1 MKTLLKILLAVTV
14 VVGIP
19 VLVLVKG
26 KQPEPFPPGSESA
39 YRLQMGPLP
48 VARLETEFV
57 DPSRST
63 AANGDYTGTG
73 ERRLEATIWYPQD
86 RGYAPYPLLVYSHGF
101 SSSRREAAYLN
112 EHLASLGYVVVAAD
126 FPLTNMRAPGG
137 PQVKDVVNQ
146 PADVS
151 FLIDS
156 VLALSNGG
164 GSSLQ
169 GQLDP
174 ERIGALG
181 LSLGGLTTTL
191 AAFHP
196 ELRDP
201 RIQAALSIA
210 GPTFVFTPAFYRH
223 HSLPFLMLA
232 GDIDALVPYE
242 ANAAPVPEQVP
253 GGELVTIHKASHTG
267 FAGPAG
273 IMRWL
278 DNPDVVGCWIVER
291 NAGDAMEEPWFDLI
305 GPPDMGINYSAEA
318 DLCTLDPL
326 PEAMNTLRQQMI
338 TTVVVRSFFERYFS
352 RSERAREA
360 ADHYLR
366 ELLAREIP
374 EASYTPPA
382 VTEVAAGSPGS

>member
-1 MKTLLKILLAVTV
+1 MKTLPKILLAVAV
-14 VVGIP
+14 VVGVP

-26 KQPEPFPPGSESA
+26 KQPEPFEPGSESA
-39 YRLQMGPLP
+39 YRLQMGQLP
-48 VARLETEFV
+48 VAQLETEFV
-57 DPSRST
+57 DPSRPT
-63 AANGDYTGTG
+63 ATNGDYAGSG
-73 ERRLEATIWYPQD
+73 ERRLKATVWFPGD
-86 RGYAPYPLLVYSHGF
+86 REFAPYPLLVYSHGF

-126 FPLTNMRAPGG
+126 YPLTNMRAPGG

-156 VLALSNGG
+156 LLALASADGN
-164 GSSLQ
+164 SLQ
-169 GQLDP
+169 GQIDP

-232 GDIDALVPYE
+232 GDIDALVPYA

-291 NAGDAMEEPWFDLI
+291 SAGEAMEEPWFDLI
-305 GPPDMGINYSAEA
+305 GPPDMGIDYSAEA

-338 TTVVVRSFFERYFS
+338 TRVVVRSFFERQFS
-352 RSERAREA
+352 RSESSREA
-360 ADHYLR
+360 ADRYLR
-366 ELLAREIP
+366 QGLATELGDVI
-374 EASYTPPA
+374 YTPPA
-382 VTEVAAGSPGS
+382 T

>member
-1 MKTLLKILLAVTV
+1 MKTFLKILLVLAVVLGVFV
-14 VVGIP
+14 V
-19 VLVLVKG
+19 VLVKG
-26 KQPEPFPPGSESA
+26 KQPEPFEPGSESA
-39 YRLQMGPLP
+39 ARLQAGPLE
-48 VARLETEFV
+48 VVRLDTEFS
-57 DPSRST
+57 DPSRPT
-63 AANGDYTGTG
+63 AANGDFAGAG
-73 ERRLEATIWYPQD
+73 ERQLQTTVWYPQE
-86 RGYAPYPLLVYSHGF
+86 REYSPYPLLVYSHGF
-101 SSSRREAAYLN
+101 SSSRREAEYLAR
-112 EHLASLGYVVVAAD
+112 HLASHGYVVVAAD
-126 FPLTNMRAPGG
+126 YPLTNMRAPGG

-156 VLALSNGG
+156 LLQLSTDAGHG
-164 GSSLQ
+164 LH
-169 GQLDP
+169 GQIDP

-196 ELRDP
+196 ELRDE
-201 RIQAALSIA
+201 RIRAAISIA

-232 GDIDALVPYE
+232 GDIDALVPYR

-253 GGELVTIHKASHTG
+253 GGELVTIRNGSHTG

-278 DNPDVVGCWIVER
+278 QNPDAVGCWIVQR
-291 NAGDAMEEPWFDLI
+291 NAGDAMEDPWFDLI
-305 GPPDMGINYSAEA
+305 GPPEMGIDYAAEA

-338 TTVVVRSFFERYFS
+338 TTVVVSSFFES
-352 RSERAREA
+352 RFARSLPARTA
-360 ADHYLR
+360 AARYLR
-366 ELLAREIP
+366 QVLAAELDDVT
-374 EASYTPPA
+374 YTPPA
-382 VTEVAAGSPGS
+382 D